1 MGDLFD
7 VFLLST
13 TTEKANY
20 NQTHKRIN
28 FNKNRTEKEQ
38 VRCT

>member
-13 TTEKANY
+13 TTEKVIY
-20 NQTHKRIN
+20 DQMLKTVN
-28 FNKNRTEKEQ
+28 FDKNSTEKEQ